1 MAKPGTLVGQV
12 EFASDLL
19 NDRREGRA
27 ALGIADAI
35 CDQRCIPVGSGASHG
50 NLNRTHTSTLRNQRT
65 RARWRASR

>member
-1 MAKPGTLVGQV
+1 MAKPGPLIGQV

-35 CDQRCIPVGSGASHG
+35 CDQRCIPVGSDASHG
-50 NLNRTHTSTLRNQRT
+50 DLIPTRTSTLSDQLL
-65 RARWRASR
+65 